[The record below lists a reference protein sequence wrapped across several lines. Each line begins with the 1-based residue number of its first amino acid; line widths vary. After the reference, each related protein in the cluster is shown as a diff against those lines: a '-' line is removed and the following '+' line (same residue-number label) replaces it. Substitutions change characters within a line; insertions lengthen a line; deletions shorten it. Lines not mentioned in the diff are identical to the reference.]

1 MRYHLYAVRCA
12 TQNHYND
19 CSICRHLLIS
29 RNTKVTAVTAIED
42 FVSILEPLLPY
53 IHRIEPMY
61 PLMSATDASHCNYC
75 AKEVIVDGIR
85 LVVPRVLEAEEDGTW
100 SMLAI
105 VPQATGALHFRLY
118 ITYRPSSLGT

>member
-1 MRYHLYAVRCA
+1 M
-12 TQNHYND
+12 
-19 CSICRHLLIS
+19 
-29 RNTKVTAVTAIED
+29 VTTIED

-75 AKEVIVDGIR
+75 VKEVIVDGIR
-85 LVVPRVLEAEEDGTW
+85 LVVPRVLEAEEDSTW

-105 VPQATGALHFRLY
+105 VPQATDVLRFRLY
-118 ITYRPSSLGT
+118 ITYRPSSRGT